1 VSRPLLGPNV
11 EWAGCFAVN
20 KIGKR
25 CRLPRRTGLK
35 RVKGIENTF
44 GLLQRNLTDL
54 KPKF

>member
-25 CRLPRRTGLK
+25 CRLPRR
-35 RVKGIENTF
+35 KGIENTF